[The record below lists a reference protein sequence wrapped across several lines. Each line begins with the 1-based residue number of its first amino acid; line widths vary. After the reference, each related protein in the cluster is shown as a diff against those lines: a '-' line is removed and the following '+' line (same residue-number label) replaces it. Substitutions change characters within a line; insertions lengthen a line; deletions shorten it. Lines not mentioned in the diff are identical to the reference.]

1 MISVTEPV
9 AKRPGRAGT
18 FAALLRADFIAITH
32 SAVVLMLNFIVPV
45 FIVVL
50 LGRRGTSS
58 ALAGA
63 IGGDAFAIAL
73 ALTIGLMTSSL
84 FGYSIALARDREA
97 GVFQRLRLTPTPTWQ
112 IMGSRLLLQLV
123 ADLVMTVIVVIVATA
138 LHHAAFGAGQLL
150 LLLGVSVLG
159 GAMFLALAQALVALV
174 RSAAVVSAVSRF
186 AYIVLLLLGLIGV
199 SGALGPTVQAVGEW
213 TPVGALID
221 AYAGAVG
228 LTSWGWRGTA
238 GVIAIVVYGVVG
250 VFVGVRWFS
259 WSTR

>member
-1 MISVTEPV
+1 MIFVTETG
-9 AKRPGRAGT
+9 AKRPAPAGT

-50 LGRRGTSS
+50 LGRRGTAS

-84 FGYSIALARDREA
+84 FGYSLALARDREA

-123 ADLVMTVIVVIVATA
+123 ADLVMTAIVVVVSAVMR
-138 LHHAAFGAGQLL
+138 HAAFGAGRLL
-150 LLLGVSVLG
+150 LLVGISVLG

-174 RSAAVVSAVSRF
+174 RSAAAVSAVSRF
-186 AYIVLLLLGLIGV
+186 AYVVLLLFGLIGV
-199 SGALGPTVQAVGEW
+199 SGALGPTVQAIGAW
-213 TPVGALID
+213 TPVGALIN
-221 AYAGAVG
+221 AYAGAGG
-228 LTSWGWRGTA
+228 LTSWGWSSTA
-238 GVIAIVVYGVVG
+238 GMIAIVGYTVIGVY
-250 VFVGVRWFS
+250 VGVRWFS